1 MKPALVLLPAL
12 GCDGELYR
20 PQIQGLGELVEPL
33 PLVVAEPDM
42 SRAVES
48 VLSEAP
54 ARFLLAGTSYGGS
67 LALAVAATAPERIA
81 GLCLMGCNP
90 GPHPDPAGARTR
102 ASRLRAGELEAV
114 IDELT
119 HELAEPAGPRGAAA
133 AEAFREMARRV
144 GAEAMARQSDSMAG
158 RRDLRPD
165 LGRLAA
171 PALLL
176 WGDRDRFADAAHGR
190 FMAERMPRAVL
201 HILPRCGHLPT
212 LEYPDQA
219 TAQARAWIG
228 RATAA

>member
-102 ASRLRAGELEAV
+102 ASRLR
-114 IDELT
+114 
-119 HELAEPAGPRGAAA
+119 R
-133 AEAFREMARRV
+133 
-144 GAEAMARQSDSMAG
+144 S
-158 RRDLRPD
+158 
-165 LGRLAA
+165 
-171 PALLL
+171 
-176 WGDRDRFADAAHGR
+176 
-190 FMAERMPRAVL
+190 
-201 HILPRCGHLPT
+201 RC
-212 LEYPDQA
+212 
-219 TAQARAWIG
+219 
-228 RATAA
+228 